1 MKHTLKH
8 RQDSLA
14 VVNTYGAEAI
24 TPAELLRNDSDPYRA
39 VVERKLELTGQ
50 ILRLEDQI
58 ARECPETVVFPTPA
72 PDAHLEAS
80 YEDQVSG
87 GYGEE

>member
-1 MKHTLKH
+1 MKRTLKN

-14 VVNTYGAEAI
+14 IVNTYGAESI

-50 ILRLEDQI
+50 ILTLEEKI
-58 ARECPETVVFPTPA
+58 ARECPETIVFPLPA
-72 PDAHLEAS
+72 PDAHLES
-80 YEDQVSG
+80 QYEDQQSG
-87 GYGEE
+87 DDS

>member
-1 MKHTLKH
+1 MKRTLKSH
-8 RQDSLA
+8 QDSLA
-14 VVNTYGAEAI
+14 IVNMNGVEAI
-24 TPAELLRNDSDPYRA
+24 TPVELLRNDSDPYRA

-50 ILRLEDQI
+50 ILRLEDRI
-58 ARECPETVVFPTPA
+58 ARECPETVVFPPPA
-72 PDAHLEAS
+72 PDAHLDAS